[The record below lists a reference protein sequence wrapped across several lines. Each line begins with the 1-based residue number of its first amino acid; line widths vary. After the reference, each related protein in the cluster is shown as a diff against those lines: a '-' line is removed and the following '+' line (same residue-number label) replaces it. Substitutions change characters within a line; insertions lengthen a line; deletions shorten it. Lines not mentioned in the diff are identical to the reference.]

1 MTRIVCHLKKSRMS
15 KLFSLLMFM
24 FFASCNNSKHETEIQ
39 LVKLKPEHKP
49 LEFRRGEEMADPKN
63 TLEVK
68 IETLEL
74 DYVVFGCAC
83 AEWIKKEDLEKDN
96 GRLNIEHYFFLEPAN
111 SKLQLP
117 DEFDA
122 FKNRIRVTGKFYKNK
137 DYPKGMIKGE
147 ENVERAKVFRYNKI
161 ELTTK

>member
-1 MTRIVCHLKKSRMS
+1 MI
-15 KLFSLLMFM
+15 KLFFSLVFIS
-24 FFASCNNSKHETEIQ
+24 FASCNNSKHETE
-39 LVKLKPEHKP
+39 KP
-49 LEFRRGEEMADPKN
+49 LLIPKPKYKTEEFKRGEEMADPKN
-63 TLEVK
+63 TLEPK

-83 AEWIKKEDLEKDN
+83 ANWIKKEDLEKDN
-96 GRLNIEHYFFLEPAN
+96 GKLNMEHYIFIEPAN

-122 FKNRIRVTGKFYKNK
+122 FKNRIRVTGQFYKNK

-147 ENVERAKVFRYNKI
+147 ENLERAKVFRYNKI
-161 ELTTK
+161 ELTRK